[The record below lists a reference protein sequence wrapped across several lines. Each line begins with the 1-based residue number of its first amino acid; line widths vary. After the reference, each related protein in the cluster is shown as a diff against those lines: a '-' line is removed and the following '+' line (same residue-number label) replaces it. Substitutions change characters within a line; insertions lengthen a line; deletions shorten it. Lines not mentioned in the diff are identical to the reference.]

1 MGFSLWSLVSGR
13 LSSDLRVFPNDDSVR
28 CGDVD
33 GEDGHLSLLD
43 IRRVF

>member
-1 MGFSLWSLVSGR
+1 MGFSLWSLVV
-13 LSSDLRVFPNDDSVR
+13 SSDLRVFPNDDSVR

-33 GEDGHLSLLD
+33 GEDSHLSLLD